1 MVEKVNTSYKKVL
14 MLLCSGTFLEY
25 FDFALYIHMAV
36 LLNELFFPAVDETSK
51 LILASTTFY
60 MSFVGRIAGGFFFG
74 WIGDKYGRRAVIII
88 ATAFM
93 AITSLTIANLPT
105 YTQIGIIASII
116 MFLCRILQGISSLGE
131 LLGSEIYLMETVR
144 ERPLQYSVVASIAIF
159 SSLGG
164 ICALS
169 FCSLIFYYEMNWRL
183 AFWFGSV
190 IAIISFMCR
199 KKLSENSDFLNSQ
212 KTGLEILKNLKASN
226 EYKESAIK
234 SEILQST
241 ILDPKIPIK
250 TIIAY
255 ASIEIPYAVYSFF
268 SIIYCSNILRTQ
280 FAYTPQK
287 IIFHNLI
294 VGIIDCIGYVCITF
308 LVYKF
313 FPLLLFRLRL
323 IVFIIFSLLLPYF
336 MDISS
341 SPMELLYI
349 QGFMMFFMPTSAC
362 GAPIFF
368 SHVFVG
374 KRFKFVFRTFAISRA
389 IVYVLVSFYLIK
401 LIEYFGYYGIYFLSI
416 PILSFTFWGIHVFF
430 QLEKE
435 NGTDVSKWINS
446 PSIYKENFLQ
456 PWYQKKKNTEA
467 LIKFVTK

>member
-1 MVEKVNTSYKKVL
+1 MVEKVNISYKKTL

-36 LLNELFFPAVDETSK
+36 LLNELFFPAVDEISK
-51 LILASTTFY
+51 LLLASTTFY

-74 WIGDKYGRRAVIII
+74 WIGDKYGRRTVIII
-88 ATAFM
+88 ATGLM

-116 MFLCRILQGISSLGE
+116 MFLCRVLQGISSLGE

-164 ICALS
+164 IGALS
-169 FCSLIFYYEMNWRL
+169 FCSLIFYYELNWRL

-190 IAIISFMCR
+190 IAIISFFCR
-199 KKLSENSDFLNSQ
+199 KKLSENSEFLNSQ
-212 KTGLEILKNLKASN
+212 RTGLQILKNLKVSN
-226 EYKESAIK
+226 KYKKSAIE
-234 SEILQST
+234 SEILKET
-241 ILDPKIPIK
+241 ILDPKIPYKI
-250 TIIAY
+250 IIAY
-255 ASIEIPYAVYSFF
+255 ASIEIPYAIYSFF

-287 IIFHNLI
+287 IIFHNLM

-323 IVFIIFSLLLPYF
+323 IIFSIFSLLLPYF
-336 MDISS
+336 MNIAS
-341 SPMELLYI
+341 SPIEFLYI
-349 QGFMMFFMPTSAC
+349 QGFLVFFMPTSAC

-368 SHVFVG
+368 SHVFIG

-389 IVYVLVSFYLIK
+389 IVYILVSLSLVK

-430 QLEKE
+430 ELERQK
-435 NGTDVSKWINS
+435 GIDTTQWINK
-446 PSIYKENFLQ
+446 PHIYKENFLQ
-456 PWYQKKKNTEA
+456 PWYQKKK
-467 LIKFVTK
+467 IQKHS